1 MRRTS
6 FVIQAR
12 DGDGIWI
19 SAIVVLSM
27 ETYFELVWS
36 RFSTNDEGV
45 WNFSKLLIISCKNV
59 SSASFFAPAGIS
71 TLPVVPVRLTK
82 LMRWNRILAQ
92 IQFRNYCTWLSSWS
106 GCLSTKA
113 SAAAMATAVLTT
125 PPLDLVFFKKV
136 WIILSSPPRSNGL
149 PLFFWFDDLAGWSF
163 LGSLFQGFYL
173 KNKLKLPC
181 FHFFTSI
188 SSNLETINSG
198 FGITSLLLVFST
210 FVILSTCVSCFII

>member
-1 MRRTS
+1 MGTE
-6 FVIQAR
+6 FEFQPLLFCP
-12 DGDGIWI
+12 WTHI
-19 SAIVVLSM
+19 SIL
-27 ETYFELVWS
+27 
-36 RFSTNDEGV
+36 
-45 WNFSKLLIISCKNV
+45 CKNV
-59 SSASFFAPAGIS
+59 SSAFFFAPVGIS
-71 TLPVVPVRLTK
+71 TFPVVPVRLTK
-82 LMRWNRILAQ
+82 PIRWNRLQAQ
-92 IQFRNYCTWLSSWS
+92 IQFWNYCTWLSSCS

-188 SSNLETINSG
+188 SSNLETINISE

-210 FVILSTCVSCFII
+210 FVVFSTCLSCFII